1 MTTITPTAPL
11 GIIAGS
17 GELPRQILRA
27 CAHMGRAAFTIG
39 FENITEDETLRHGPH
54 AKVHLGKVGAAI
66 KKLKAQG
73 VAEVLLAGRV
83 GRPTLSA
90 LKMDFT
96 GMKLLHALSKLDS
109 HGDDKVF
116 STIIGFLEKQGFA
129 VVGAE
134 DVLQSLLIPKGTLGA
149 VSPDAIAARDID
161 MGMKAALAI
170 GSLDIG
176 QAVIV
181 QQGTI
186 LGVEAAEGTDQ
197 LIARCKAYQAEGV
210 GGVLVKMK
218 KPQQDARVDL
228 PSIGTHTIEN
238 AYMNGLRGIAVQAGA
253 TLVINRDAVIQ
264 RADEL
269 GLFVVGV

>member
-1 MTTITPTAPL
+1 MSATL

-17 GELPRQILRA
+17 GELPRQVIRHCQQLGRSV
-27 CAHMGRAAFTIG
+27 CAVG
-39 FENITEDETLRHGPH
+39 FENITEDETIKPVEHKKLHI
-54 AKVHLGKVGAAI
+54 GKVGAA
-66 KKLKAQG
+66 LKFFRQHN
-73 VAEVLLAGRV
+73 VKELLLAGRV
-83 GRPTLSA
+83 GRPPLSA

-96 GMKLLHALSKLDS
+96 GMKLLRHLMKLDS

-116 STIIGFLEKQGFA
+116 STIIQFLEQQGFR

-134 DVLQSLLIPKGTLGA
+134 QVLQDLLISKGTLGA
-149 VSPDAIAARDID
+149 VQPDAIAARDID
-161 MGMKAALAI
+161 MGMKAALTI
-170 GSLDIG
+170 GGLDIG

-197 LIARCKAYQAEGV
+197 LIARCKALHMEGE

-218 KPQQDARVDL
+218 KPQQDSRVDL

-238 AYMNGLRGIAVQAGA
+238 AYMNGLRGIAVQAGS
-253 TLVINRDAVIQ
+253 TLVINKEAVIT
-264 RADEL
+264 RANEL